1 MDIVTETKA
10 EFRLRQWTKIIQDC
24 QASNLTI
31 TAWCSQQNVGIKSY
45 YYWLRKIRLKACQ
58 STEFQSPAM
67 KQEIVPLQFN
77 RQPCSSS
84 VHPAIT
90 IHLGTA
96 SIDVA
101 EGTSQATIEA
111 VLRSLQSVC

>member
-1 MDIVTETKA
+1 MDIVTETK
-10 EFRLRQWTKIIQDC
+10 EEYRLRQWTKIIEEC
-24 QASNLTI
+24 QASNQTVR
-31 TAWCSQQNVGIKSY
+31 AWCSQHNIGTKSY

-58 STEFQSPAM
+58 SMASVG

-77 RQPCSSS
+77 RQPGAGS
-84 VHPAIT
+84 VHPAVT
-90 IHLGTA
+90 IHLGSA
-96 SIDVA
+96 LIDIA